1 MMLTS
6 TLLPSV
12 FLGLLFALA
21 SFPSFTN
28 ATAMTYNVAANE
40 KACFYVMT
48 DKPSKKIGFYFAV
61 QEGGSFDIDYEVTG
75 PRDNVILSGE
85 SEKQADYV
93 FTANDVGEYSFCF
106 NNEMSTF
113 AEKLIDFEILVE
125 NEVRPEFQKDSSGK
139 EQPAALTEMEETI
152 FRLSGSL
159 NNVART
165 QRYFRTREHRN
176 AVTVSSTKDRIFW
189 FSLLESVAIISIA
202 ALQTLVVKGFFN
214 VKKGGV

>member
-12 FLGLLFALA
+12 FLGLLLALA

-93 FTANDVGEYSFCF
+93 FTANDVGEKRSA
-106 NNEMSTF
+106 S
-113 AEKLIDFEILVE
+113 
-125 NEVRPEFQKDSSGK
+125 
-139 EQPAALTEMEETI
+139 
-152 FRLSGSL
+152 
-159 NNVART
+159 
-165 QRYFRTREHRN
+165 
-176 AVTVSSTKDRIFW
+176 
-189 FSLLESVAIISIA
+189 
-202 ALQTLVVKGFFN
+202 
-214 VKKGGV
+214 